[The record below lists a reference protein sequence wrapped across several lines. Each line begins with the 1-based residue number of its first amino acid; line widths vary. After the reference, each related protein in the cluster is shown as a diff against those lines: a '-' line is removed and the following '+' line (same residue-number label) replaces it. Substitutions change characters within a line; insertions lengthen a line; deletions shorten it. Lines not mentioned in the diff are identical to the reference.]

1 MSDITSYLHTSVSDA
16 KISLEGH
23 IKSSPQTSASLAL
36 ALLKHLQQDS
46 EGHKSRQKML
56 ASVLRKSAKAL
67 AESDELDPNGTRAGD
82 DYAEMPTGE
91 LRDWID
97 RMVAKDPAR
106 AAGDMVDTLTG
117 LRGEYGTTSRRKIL
131 AAGVGKAAKTLA
143 EGGDHGAS

>member
-36 ALLKHLQQDS
+36 VLLKHLRGS
-46 EGHKSRQKML
+46 EGQKSRQKML

-91 LRDWID
+91 LRGWVD
-97 RMVAKDPAR
+97 RMVAKDPGR
-106 AAGDMVDTLTG
+106 AAGEMVDTLTA

-131 AAGVGKAAKTLA
+131 AAGVGKAAKALA
-143 EGGDHGAS
+143 EGDDHGAS